1 MTIKRKEIIL
11 LIFLILL
18 IFTINYSYI
27 DEKLEDFLLDYEIVV
42 VERVIDGDT
51 FVSGNNSIRLLGINS
66 PERGEKYYDES
77 KKFLEEMILNENV
90 TLEYVG
96 EKQDKYGR
104 ILAYVYFNEKNVNVN
119 LVKQGFANYYF
130 YSGKDIYSDDLTDA
144 WNSCIENNMN
154 LCEKSKDICGECI
167 KLKEFD
173 YKNEKVV
180 LENNCNFSCDLNEW
194 SIKDE
199 GRKTFKF
206 EDFVLESFGK
216 VEIKV
221 GEGSNTKSILFWG
234 DEDYVWTRTG
244 DSLFLRDKE
253 GKLVLWES
261 Y

>member
-1 MTIKRKEIIL
+1 MKIKTKQAIL

-27 DEKLEDFLLDYEIVV
+27 DEKLEDFLLDYEIVI

-96 EKQDKYGR
+96 ERQDKYGR
-104 ILAYVYFNEKNVNVN
+104 ILAYIYFNEKNVNVN
-119 LVKQGFANYYF
+119 LVEQGFANYYF
-130 YSGKDIYSDDLTDA
+130 YSGKDIYSDDLMGA
-144 WNSCIENNMN
+144 WNLCIKNNVN
-154 LCEKSKDICGECI
+154 LCEKSKDICGECVSVSQSKIVNECDFDCNIEGWEI
-167 KLKEFD
+167 KT
-173 YKNEKVV
+173 
-180 LENNCNFSCDLNEW
+180 
-194 SIKDE
+194 E
-199 GRKTFKF
+199 GRSKFTFEEKTFFPGQEIGF
-206 EDFVLESFGK
+206 ELDLANS
-216 VEIKV
+216 
-221 GEGSNTKSILFWG
+221 
-234 DEDYVWTRTG
+234 G